1 MEANMSSVFREG
13 HNKPKPRVREP
24 LRIQEDPKPLS
35 RVALWLPLA
44 AVLVVI
50 AFFLASNVSAHPRSG
65 QHAHILHSPLAGVRN
80 NYWYDYRSDVEE
92 AESELRKD
100 LRRAKS
106 SQDRREAWAEYNQEL
121 RDARQDYTREMVEKG
136 YIRRPRGEVIVGGY

>member
-1 MEANMSSVFREG
+1 MSSVFREG

-24 LRIQEDPKPLS
+24 LRIEPERKPLGKAA
-35 RVALWLPLA
+35 VWIPLA
-44 AVLVVI
+44 AI
-50 AFFLASNVSAHPRSG
+50 ALAIVFFLASNASAHPGHR
-65 QHAHILHSPLAGVRN
+65 QLVDILDAPLAGVRN

-106 SQDRREAWAEYNQEL
+106 EQDKREAWAEYNREL
-121 RDARQDYTREMVEKG
+121 RDARKDYTLEMVERG
-136 YIRRPRGEVIVGGY
+136 YIRRPRGEVIVGG